1 MITFNTTACICVHD
15 MYGITYNICKIV
27 HTLNKDD
34 SFCYTFIPNY
44 HILSLIENRN
54 DIIFNGIPGIDLSL
68 KKKQYLR
75 KNITPVFISQRIP
88 SKFDKSLNS
97 FLNEANLRYLEPIQY
112 LYNTNISYFG
122 DNLFVLPYIKKD
134 VISIRS
140 ITSKDNIN
148 IMVLKCLK
156 SLALG
161 HDIKIDNTIIN
172 IEQNKEI
179 FLLLFEMYKKNKKI
193 NENKINDGIKKVKL
207 KGRPKAKLDIIKV
220 MEVLDKINNNQISI
234 QDACKL
240 LNITKDKFYRL
251 KKEYL
256 DDIEKA

>member
-1 MITFNTTACICVHD
+1 
-15 MYGITYNICKIV
+15 
-27 HTLNKDD
+27 
-34 SFCYTFIPNY
+34 
-44 HILSLIENRN
+44 
-54 DIIFNGIPGIDLSL
+54 
-68 KKKQYLR
+68 
-75 KNITPVFISQRIP
+75 
-88 SKFDKSLNS
+88 
-97 FLNEANLRYLEPIQY
+97 
-112 LYNTNISYFG
+112 
-122 DNLFVLPYIKKD
+122 
-134 VISIRS
+134 
-140 ITSKDNIN
+140 
-148 IMVLKCLK
+148 MVLKCLK